1 MPRTTGEGDRT
12 MLHVSGPQ
20 TTDTEETPAAPRR
33 FGTGKVAAILLLV
46 AAASVFAAQRYVFG
60 PSAVAAADRKAG
72 VKPVLLMFTA
82 DWCQPCQN
90 FKGTVLADD
99 RVVNAVV
106 GTCKLQMVDLT
117 KPEGPGANV
126 AKRYGVEAI
135 PTLIL
140 VNSKGQEFDRYAGPH
155 DPAAFAGWVS
165 AHK

>member
-1 MPRTTGEGDRT
+1 
-12 MLHVSGPQ
+12 MLHVSGTQ
-20 TTDTEETPAAPRR
+20 TTAPEEVPPAPSG
-33 FGTGKVAAILLLV
+33 FGTGKIVAILLLAL
-46 AAASVFAAQRYVFG
+46 AAAAFAGHRYVFG

-106 GTCKLQMVDLT
+106 GTCRLQMVDLT
-117 KPEGPGANV
+117 KWEGPNAER
-126 AKRYGVEAI
+126 AKRYGVDAI

-155 DPAAFAGWVS
+155 DPAAFATWVS
-165 AHK
+165 GHGQ